1 MKRFALMV
9 ALAASIVVA
18 LSSTSLA
25 DAPNASSTAKASAYV
40 GPSVVH
46 VETTYKATVFNA
58 NVPAYVPDEAGRPKV
73 FTVTVGCTGFIVNS
87 AGYVATAGHC
97 VDPKAINRR
106 FVEAAVAWYIRLGA
120 DGTPVWVLQQADF
133 VIRTANP
140 DSERRNA
147 DRGAIRVAW
156 GSADSQQ
163 KKARLINVQSAA
175 QGDAALLR
183 IGGTDLRAVELATSR
198 DLEIGTG
205 VVSAGYA
212 NAVDDDFQ
220 PSYEAGEIR
229 SSKTVGDGSVF
240 EVSAALTPGMSGG
253 PATTTDGDVIGFNS
267 YLAGQGDGE
276 SDQFQ
281 FIGSSDRIMAS
292 LSAAGVTNELGP
304 TSRKYAAGLDAYFA
318 GDKERAVELLQAVV
332 DAQPTHPTAQLY
344 ADRAKELSEDNS
356 SSFPIALVLGLAVT
370 VVAVGGAAALLMRL
384 VRRERPDVRDEVVAR
399 RLESLIDPPT
409 PDRRA
414 SSSSDVGEHEHM
426 ERR

>member
-1 MKRFALMV
+1 MEKDVGVKRFGLMV
-9 ALAASIVVA
+9 ALAASLVVG
-18 LSSTSLA
+18 LSSTSIA
-25 DAPNASSTAKASAYV
+25 DAPDTGSTAKASAYV

-46 VETTYKATVFNA
+46 VETTYRAKVFNA

-120 DGTPVWVLQQADF
+120 DGTPSQVLQQADF

-163 KKARLINVQSAA
+163 KKARLINAQSAA

-183 IGGTDLRAVELATSR
+183 IGGTDLRAVELA
-198 DLEIGTG
+198 
-205 VVSAGYA
+205 
-212 NAVDDDFQ
+212 
-220 PSYEAGEIR
+220 
-229 SSKTVGDGSVF
+229 
-240 EVSAALTPGMSGG
+240 
-253 PATTTDGDVIGFNS
+253 
-267 YLAGQGDGE
+267 
-276 SDQFQ
+276 
-281 FIGSSDRIMAS
+281 
-292 LSAAGVTNELGP
+292 
-304 TSRKYAAGLDAYFA
+304 
-318 GDKERAVELLQAVV
+318 KERAVELLQAVV

-344 ADRAKELSEDNS
+344 ADRARELSEGS
-356 SSFPIALVLGLAVT
+356 SSGFPIALVLGLAVT
-370 VVAVGGAAALLMRL
+370 VVAVIGAIALLMRL
-384 VRRERPDVRDEVVAR
+384 ARRERPDVRDEVVAR
-399 RLESLIDPPT
+399 RLESLIDPPA
-409 PDRRA
+409 PDREA
-414 SSSSDVGEHEHM
+414 SISSDVGEHEHM